1 MNRTHNI
8 KACLSIFRIQ
18 VAQSLQYRMAALSSA
33 SISIFWALIEVVV
46 FTVFYEHAQNSA
58 FRMNGL
64 SLSQVIS
71 YVWIAQMLVPLQP
84 MSIDGEILSQI
95 TSGNVGIALC
105 RPLKLYNHWFA
116 YTAAGR
122 LGAFW
127 LRGGLT
133 VLAGFLMPDAMRLS
147 LPVSP
152 AGLALFL
159 LAAAGAFML
168 CTAYGML
175 ITAVRLNITWGE
187 GPTYMLLLVSGVLSG
202 GYLPLQLWP
211 DALQKVL
218 LYQPFAGYLD
228 IPVRLYVGSMS
239 WEQGIG
245 AVLMQIFWTVT
256 FVALGKALME
266 RKLKTLIIQGG

>member
-1 MNRTHNI
+1 MKRTNHL

-18 VAQSLQYRMAALSSA
+18 LAQSLQYRLAGLSSA
-33 SISIFWALIEVVV
+33 SISIFWALIEIVV
-46 FTVFYEHAQNSA
+46 FTVFYEHAQGSA
-58 FRMNGL
+58 ARMNGL

-71 YVWIAQMLVPLQP
+71 YVWIAQFLVPLQP
-84 MSIDGEILSQI
+84 MSVDGDILSQI

-105 RPLKLYNHWFA
+105 RPLSLYWQWFA
-116 YTAAGR
+116 HTAAGR
-122 LGAFW
+122 LGGFW
-127 LRGGLT
+127 MRGALT
-133 VLAGFLMPDAMRLS
+133 VLAGFLMPGALRLS
-147 LPVSP
+147 APSSL
-152 AGLALFL
+152 AGLWMFIIS
-159 LAAAGAFML
+159 AAGAFLL

-187 GPTYMLLLVSGVLSG
+187 GPTYMLLLISGVLSG

-239 WEQGIG
+239 WTQGIG
-245 AVLMQIFWTVT
+245 AFLIQLSWTLA
-256 FVALGKALME
+256 FILAGKALMGH
-266 RKLKTLIIQGG
+266 KLKTLIVQGG

>member
-1 MNRTHNI
+1 MKRANHL

-18 VAQSLQYRMAALSSA
+18 FAQSLQYRLAGLSSA
-33 SISIFWALIEVVV
+33 SISIFWALIEIVV
-46 FTVFYEHAQNSA
+46 FTVFYKHAQNGA
-58 FRMNGL
+58 FSMNGL

-71 YVWIAQMLVPLQP
+71 YVWIAQFLVPLQP
-84 MSIDGEILSQI
+84 MSIDGDILSQI

-105 RPLKLYNHWFA
+105 RPLTLYGQWFA
-116 YTAAGR
+116 HTAAGR
-122 LGAFW
+122 LGGFW
-127 LRGGLT
+127 MRGILT
-133 VLAGFLMPDAMRLS
+133 VLAGFLMPGAMHLS
-147 LPVSP
+147 PPASL
-152 AGLALFL
+152 AGLLMFIFSAT
-159 LAAAGAFML
+159 GAFLL

-228 IPVRLYVGSMS
+228 IPVRLYVGSMI
-239 WEQGIG
+239 WTQGIE
-245 AVLMQIFWTVT
+245 AIFMQLFWTMV
-256 FVALGKALME
+256 FVLIGKALMGC
-266 RKLKTLIIQGG
+266 KLKTLIVQGG

>member
-1 MNRTHNI
+1 MPRINHL

-18 VAQSLQYRMAALSSA
+18 LAQSLQYRLAGLSSA
-33 SISIFWALIEVVV
+33 SIGIFWALIEIVV
-46 FTVFYEHAQNSA
+46 FTVFFEYAQYSV

-64 SLSQVIS
+64 TLAQVIS
-71 YVWIAQMLVPLQP
+71 YVWIAQALVPLQP

-105 RPLKLYNHWFA
+105 RPLNLYALWFA
-116 YTAAGR
+116 HTAAGR
-122 LGAFW
+122 LGSFW
-127 LRGGLT
+127 MRSLLVVLT
-133 VLAGFLMPDAMRLS
+133 ASVVPESIRLLPPASFQGF
-147 LPVSP
+147 
-152 AGLALFL
+152 ALFL
-159 LAAAGAFML
+159 LSATGAFLL

-187 GPTYMLLLVSGVLSG
+187 GPTYMLLLLSGVLSG

-228 IPVRLYVGSMS
+228 IPVRLYVGSME
-239 WEQGIG
+239 WTQGIW
-245 AVLMQIFWTVT
+245 AVLLQAGWTAA
-256 FVALGKALME
+256 FVLMGKALMG
-266 RKLKTLIIQGG
+266 RKLKSLIIQGG